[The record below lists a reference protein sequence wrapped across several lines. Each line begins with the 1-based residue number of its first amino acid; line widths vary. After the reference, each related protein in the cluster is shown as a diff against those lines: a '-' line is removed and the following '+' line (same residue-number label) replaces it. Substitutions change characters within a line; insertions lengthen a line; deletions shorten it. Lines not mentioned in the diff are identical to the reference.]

1 MHASPQQSLRLR
13 HLQLL
18 LRRLHRQSVQI
29 GHAVL
34 LRVHR
39 IDLLLKD
46 SGYVH
51 RTGPDLLLLPS
62 LASRQ
67 LRLLLSRM

>member
-1 MHASPQQSLRLR
+1 MHARAQQCLRLR

-29 GHAVL
+29 SHAVL

-39 IDLLLKD
+39 IELLLKD

-51 RTGPDLLLLPS
+51 RTGPHLLLLPS